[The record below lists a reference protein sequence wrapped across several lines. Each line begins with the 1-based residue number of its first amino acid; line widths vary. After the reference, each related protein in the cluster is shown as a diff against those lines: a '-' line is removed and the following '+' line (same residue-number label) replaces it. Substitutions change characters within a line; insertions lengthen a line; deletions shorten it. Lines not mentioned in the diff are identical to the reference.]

1 MIRNVAMI
9 GMGAVGAIV
18 GEALIKVL
26 GKENVVCI
34 CEGERKARYE
44 KDGICI
50 NGVRQDFNYVTPQE
64 VQPCDFVIIATKNL
78 QMNQVLAQIKNAV
91 GPETTILSLLN
102 GIQSEK
108 DLEAVYGKE
117 RVIYGFIIG
126 LSSVHEGNNIIC
138 SDTGTIVFGENDNSK
153 SQRILD
159 IGNLFDKA
167 GQKSRN
173 PEDIHLEQW
182 KKYLMNV
189 TCNTVTSL
197 CRAPYGTFKN
207 DVLCDVVRQAAKEV
221 IAVANAEGVA
231 LTMDHMETNIR
242 IMDSI
247 DPRGKTSM
255 YQDIEAKR
263 KTENAWFCGTVVK
276 LGEKYGIA
284 TPTCSLLEKL
294 VAITEAG
301 WEYNS

>member
-1 MIRNVAMI
+1 MIKNVAMI

-18 GEALIKVL
+18 GEALAKVL
-26 GKENVVCI
+26 GKENVECI
-34 CEGERKARYE
+34 CEGERKVRYE

-50 NGVRQDFNYVTPQE
+50 NGIRQDFNYVTPE
-64 VQPCDFVIIATKNL
+64 NVREADLVIIATKNL
-78 QMNQVLAQIKNAV
+78 QMDQVLVQIKNAV
-91 GPETTILSLLN
+91 GPDTTILSLLN
-102 GIQSEK
+102 GIQSERE
-108 DLEAVYGKE
+108 LEEVYGKE

-126 LSSVHEGNNIIC
+126 LSSVHEKNNIIC
-138 SDTGTIVFGENDNSK
+138 SDTGTIVYGENDNSK
-153 SQRILD
+153 SQRI
-159 IGNLFDKA
+159 IAMGKLFDEA
-167 GQKSRN
+167 GQKSKN

-207 DVLCDVVRQAAKEV
+207 EVLCDVVRQAAAEV

-231 LTMDHMETNIR
+231 LNMEHMEANIR

-255 YQDIEAKR
+255 YQDIEARR

-276 LGEKYGIA
+276 LGQKHGIQ
-284 TPTCSLLEKL
+284 TPTCALLEKL
-294 VAITEAG
+294 VAVTEAG
-301 WEYNS
+301 WEYN

>member
-1 MIRNVAMI
+1 MIKNVTMI

-18 GEALIKVL
+18 GEALTTVL
-26 GKENVVCI
+26 GKDNVECI
-34 CEGERKARYE
+34 CEGERKARYDR
-44 KDGICI
+44 DGICI
-50 NGVRQDFNYVTPQE
+50 NGVRKDFKYVTPEE
-64 VQPCDFVIIATKNL
+64 VRVSDLVIIATKNL
-78 QMNQVLAQIKNAV
+78 QMDQVLVQIKNAV
-91 GPETTILSLLN
+91 GPKTTILSLLN

-138 SDTGTIVFGENDNSK
+138 SDTGTIVYGEDDNSK
-153 SQRILD
+153 SERIIE
-159 IGNLFDKA
+159 IGKLFDAA
-167 GQKSRN
+167 GQKAKN

-207 DVLCDVVRQAAKEV
+207 EVLCDVVRQAAKEV

-231 LTMDHMETNIR
+231 LNMDHMETNIR

-255 YQDIEAKR
+255 YQDIEARR
-263 KTENAWFCGTVVK
+263 KTENGWFCGTVVK
-276 LGEKYGIA
+276 LGEKYGIP
-284 TPTCSLLEKL
+284 TPTCALLEKL
-294 VAITEAG
+294 VAVTEAA
-301 WEYNS
+301 WEFN

>member
-1 MIRNVAMI
+1 MNKIAMI

-18 GEALIKVL
+18 GKALMGVL
-26 GKENVVCI
+26 GKENVECI

-50 NGVRQDFNYVTPQE
+50 NGERQDFNYVTPE
-64 VQPCDFVIIATKNL
+64 DVKPADLVIIATKNL
-78 QMNQVLAQIKNAV
+78 QMDQVLVQIKNAV
-91 GPETTILSLLN
+91 GPDTTILSLLN

-108 DLEAVYGKE
+108 DLEEVYGKE

-126 LSSVHEGNNIIC
+126 LSSVHEKNNIIC
-138 SDTGTIVFGENDNSK
+138 TDTGTIVYGENDNSK
-153 SQRILD
+153 SDRIKA
-159 IGNLFDKA
+159 IGELFNKA
-167 GQKSRN
+167 GQKSKN
-173 PEDIHLEQW
+173 PDDIHLEQW

-189 TCNTVTSL
+189 TCNTITAL

-207 DVLCDVVRQAAKEV
+207 EVLCDVVRQAAREV

-231 LTMDHMETNIR
+231 LNMDHMETNIR

-247 DPRGKTSM
+247 DPKGKTSM
-255 YQDIEAKR
+255 FQDIEAKR

-276 LGEKYGIA
+276 LGKKYGIE
-284 TPTCSLLEKL
+284 TPTCALLEKL
-294 VAITEAG
+294 VAVTEAA
-301 WEYNS
+301 WEV

>member
-1 MIRNVAMI
+1 MIQRVTMI
-9 GMGAVGAIV
+9 GMGAVGAMV
-18 GEALIKVL
+18 GQALQKVL
-26 GKENVVCI
+26 GKENLECI

-44 KDGICI
+44 KDGILI
-50 NGVRQDFNYVTPQE
+50 NGVRQDFNYVTPEE
-64 VQPCDFVIIATKNL
+64 VQVSDFVIIATKNL
-78 QMNQVLAQIKNAV
+78 QMDQVLVQIKNAV
-91 GPETTILSLLN
+91 GPDTTILSLLN

-108 DLEAVYGKE
+108 ELEEVYRKKK
-117 RVIYGFIIG
+117 VIYGFIIG
-126 LSSVHEGNNIIC
+126 LSSVHEKNNIIC
-138 SDTGTIVFGENDNSK
+138 TDTGTIVYGENDNSK
-153 SQRILD
+153 SERILA
-159 IGNLFDKA
+159 IGKLFDEA

-231 LTMDHMETNIR
+231 LEDEHMEVNIR

-255 YQDIEAKR
+255 YQDIEARR

-276 LGEKYGIA
+276 LGAKHGIA
-284 TPTCSLLEKL
+284 TPTCALLEKL
-294 VAITEAG
+294 IAITEAG
-301 WEYNS
+301 WEYN

>member
-18 GEALIKVL
+18 GEALVKVL
-26 GKENVVCI
+26 GKDNVECI
-34 CEGERKARYE
+34 CEGERKARYD
-44 KDGICI
+44 KDGILI
-50 NGVRQDFNYVTPQE
+50 NGIRQDFKYVTPE
-64 VQPCDFVIIATKNL
+64 DVKTADLVIIATKNL
-78 QMNQVLAQIKNAV
+78 QMDQVLVQIKNAV
-91 GPETTILSLLN
+91 GPDTTILSLLN

-108 DLEAVYGKE
+108 ELEAVYGME

-126 LSSVHEGNNIIC
+126 LSSVHEKNNIIC
-138 SDTGTIVFGENDNSK
+138 TDTGTIVYGERDNSK
-153 SQRILD
+153 SERILA
-159 IGNLFDKA
+159 IGKLFDEA
-167 GQKSRN
+167 GQKSRT
-173 PEDIHLEQW
+173 PDDIHLEQW

-207 DVLCDVVRQAAKEV
+207 AVLCDVVRQAAKEV

-231 LTMDHMETNIR
+231 LNMDHMEVNIK

-255 YQDIEAKR
+255 YQDIEARR
-263 KTENAWFCGTVVK
+263 KTENGWFCGTVVK
-276 LGEKYGIA
+276 LGAKYGIP
-284 TPTCSLLEKL
+284 TPTCALLEKL
-294 VAITEAG
+294 IEITEAG
-301 WEYNS
+301 WEYN

>member
-18 GEALIKVL
+18 GEALVKVL
-26 GKENVVCI
+26 GKDNVECI
-34 CEGERKARYE
+34 CEGERKARYD
-44 KDGICI
+44 KDGILI
-50 NGVRQDFNYVTPQE
+50 NGIRQDFKYVTPE
-64 VQPCDFVIIATKNL
+64 DVKTADLVIIATKNL
-78 QMNQVLAQIKNAV
+78 QMDQVLVQIKNAV
-91 GPETTILSLLN
+91 GPDTTILSLLN

-108 DLEAVYGKE
+108 ELEAVYGME

-126 LSSVHEGNNIIC
+126 LSSVHEKNNIIC
-138 SDTGTIVFGENDNSK
+138 SDTGTIVYGERDNSK
-153 SQRILD
+153 SERILA
-159 IGNLFDKA
+159 IGKLFDEA

-173 PEDIHLEQW
+173 PDDIHLEQW

-207 DVLCDVVRQAAKEV
+207 EVLCDVVRQAAKEV

-231 LTMDHMETNIR
+231 LNMDHMEVNIK

-255 YQDIEAKR
+255 YQDIEARR
-263 KTENAWFCGTVVK
+263 KTENGWFCGTVVK
-276 LGEKYGIA
+276 LGAKYGIP
-284 TPTCSLLEKL
+284 TPTCALLEKL
-294 VAITEAG
+294 IEITEAG
-301 WEYNS
+301 WEYN

>member
-1 MIRNVAMI
+1 MIRNVSMI

-18 GEALIKVL
+18 GEALIQTL
-26 GKENVVCI
+26 GKENVECI

-50 NGVRQDFNYVTPQE
+50 NGVRKDFKYVTPEE
-64 VQPCDFVIIATKNL
+64 VKESDLVIIATKNL
-78 QMNQVLAQIKNAV
+78 QMDQVLLQIKNAV
-91 GPETTILSLLN
+91 GPNTTILSLLN
-102 GIQSEK
+102 GIQSERE
-108 DLEAVYGKE
+108 LEEVYGKE

-138 SDTGTIVFGENDNSK
+138 SDTGTIVYGENDNSK
-153 SQRILD
+153 SQRIIS
-159 IGNLFDKA
+159 IGKLFDSC
-167 GQKSRN
+167 GQKSKN
-173 PEDIHLEQW
+173 PDDIHLEQW

-207 DVLCDVVRQAAKEV
+207 PVLCDVVRQAAKEV
-221 IAVANAEGVA
+221 IAVANAEGVP
-231 LTMDHMETNIR
+231 LTMEHMETNIQ

-255 YQDIEAKR
+255 YQDIEARR
-263 KTENAWFCGTVVK
+263 KTENSWFCGTVVK
-276 LGEKYGIA
+276 LGEKYGIP
-284 TPTCSLLEKL
+284 TPTCALLEKL
-294 VAITEAG
+294 VQVTEAG
-301 WEYNS
+301 WEFN